1 VLLPMMKMHLLFSAM
16 SRMELVIAPL
26 PKLVTRPVTVELCQ
40 RRAQWSMLL
49 VPSTCRVN
57 LLKR

>member
-1 VLLPMMKMHLLFSAM
+1 MMKMHLLSSAM

-40 RRAQWSMLL
+40 RRAQ
-49 VPSTCRVN
+49 
-57 LLKR
+57 